1 METRVLTVD
10 PLSPVPGVV
19 AEAVAVLREGGVVG
33 LPTETVYGLAGDALR
48 PEAVA
53 RIFEAKERPNF
64 DPLIVHLPKREWL
77 HRVSDMSDDMS
88 DDVLAKRLMGSF
100 WPGPLTVVVRRSV
113 AVPDLVVSGL
123 DTVAVRMSAH
133 PVFGAV
139 CRAFGR
145 PLAAPSA
152 NRFGRVSPTCGAHVV
167 EELEGRIPL
176 VLDAGSTAHGVES
189 TIVLVRNGRVRVL
202 REGPVTGEMLAEWM
216 EEYGARSASE
226 SVGGDAGVMVPG
238 QMEFHYAPGA
248 RVELV
253 ALGEEAVPRDGLRC
267 ALLARDGGERRHG
280 FEKVR
285 VMSMEGDLVESA
297 ANLFAMLR
305 DLDGVDV
312 ILVELVEERGVG
324 RAINERLRRAGG
336 NRS

>member
-1 METRVLTVD
+1 METRVLAID
-10 PLSPVPGVV
+10 PVSPDPEVV
-19 AEAVAVLREGGVVG
+19 AEAVAVLRQGGVVG

-53 RIFEAKERPNF
+53 RIFEAKERPSF

-88 DDVLAKRLMGSF
+88 DDMLAKQLMGAF

-123 DTVAVRMSAH
+123 DTVAVRMSDH

-167 EELEGRIPL
+167 EELGGRIPL
-176 VLDAGSTAHGVES
+176 VLDAGNTAHGVES
-189 TIVLVRNGRVRVL
+189 TIVLVRDGKLRVL
-202 REGPVTGEMLAEWM
+202 REGPVTGEMLEEWM
-216 EEYGARSASE
+216 NERGGEGSSGSSGA
-226 SVGGDAGVMVPG
+226 DTGVMVPG

-253 ALGEEAVPRDGLRC
+253 GLAEDPVPRTGLRC
-267 ALLARDGGERRHG
+267 GLLARDGAERRPG
-280 FEKVR
+280 FERVR
-285 VMSMEGDLVESA
+285 VLSAEGDLVESA

-305 DLDGVDV
+305 ELDGVDI
-312 ILVELVEERGVG
+312 ILAELVEERGVG
-324 RAINERLRRAGG
+324 RAINERLRRAAG
-336 NRS
+336 RRP